1 MTKFVSNKNAET
13 KQIHRLAGIHY
24 GEMISINCYKM
35 LLLLTKN
42 FIQDISKR
50 LIARLRKNF
59 IRRIIR

>member
-13 KQIHRLAGIHY
+13 KQIHRLADIHNWK
-24 GEMISINCYKM
+24 MVSINCYKM